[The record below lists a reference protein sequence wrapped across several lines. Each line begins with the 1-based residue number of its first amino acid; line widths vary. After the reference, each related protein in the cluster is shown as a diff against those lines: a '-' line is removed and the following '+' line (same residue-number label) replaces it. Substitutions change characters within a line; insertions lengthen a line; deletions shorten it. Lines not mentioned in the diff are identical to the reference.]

1 MIIQNYYLSRIH
13 RSIVLKFF
21 ILFFK
26 GRFQLMGKKLKMS
39 AVCVYICLDELQ
51 YNQADVGL
59 YVVVHTYKHTNI
71 CLIVWQTA
79 YQLTDRTRI
88 GGKFKR
94 RKNPKM
100 VLFLPHFDFDFWS
113 SCQQEMNMNF
123 TKLYSLNDCKKTDFL
138 TFPNFHQKY
147 LVPTSRKLAF
157 FDRI

>member
-1 MIIQNYYLSRIH
+1 
-13 RSIVLKFF
+13 
-21 ILFFK
+21 
-26 GRFQLMGKKLKMS
+26 MS
-39 AVCVYICLDELQ
+39 AYGESSDWEEIENVCCVCIYMFGRTTIQSGRCWFVRT
-51 YNQADVGL
+51 AVK
-59 YVVVHTYKHTNI
+59 HTYKHTNI
-71 CLIVWQTA
+71 CRIVWQTA